1 MAAATAARSR
11 SATEVWLLGQPEP
24 NPCWGKQLPKNG
36 QVLRRFFHFVR
47 VQRKSVKE
55 AASLVTAEVAVVWE
69 KARIPTQKK
78 SRCVERILRLYASW
92 QNLDRSKKRSAED
105 ELISFSDVEN
115 CRSFSLALMTLF
127 DIGHADAFDLITVDE
142 DRQFLLGQR
151 CPDGPRGIMQGF
163 DQSLADR
170 ERRRLERGV
179 LKRSSSPERATTATR
194 SSSGLGAGD
203 EEENGGD
210 DGRDADFVPSA
221 GISAQSACSPKRRRT
236 PIMTPAVAA
245 ALDRTRIS
253 DRTAFHLFTAVHGAD
268 ATPARS
274 TVRRHRRS
282 PREKMAKEI
291 KAEMTVNVPAVPLI
305 IHWDG
310 KLVEGMAGEGIAE
323 RLPILVSGD
332 GIQKAVDGAETRG
345 GDGRADRA
353 GGLRRCEGVG
363 PRRQHHRHVLRHNSQ
378 QYRTQGGRVRPHN
391 EARQTESA
399 HFACRHHVLEL
410 VVGAAFTVCFGPSS
424 GPEIQL
430 FKRFVKW
437 WPLANQASSKPL
449 DDPVDGADKIIAT
462 CHALLKEKQPRD
474 DYREMVQLTIIVL
487 GGEVEANIRK
497 PGAYH
502 RARWM
507 AKVIYTLKIT
517 LFREEFALT
526 KHEKR
531 ELIRFTT
538 FIEIGRASGKVMARH
553 MWYVSEELVGLSLFD
568 EATVVEEK
576 RAIVSAMQQRLGEK
590 NPPRRADVALD
601 AVEQR
606 SLASFATTN
615 SVGLVTAL
623 GAGHDFLNV
632 DPAEWSGRDDYT
644 TARRRARHLRVVNDF
659 AERGVALIS
668 AFCGAITCDE
678 EQRQHLLQVVER
690 HRALYPCAK

>member
-24 NPCWGKQLPKNG
+24 NPCWGKQLPKNR

-69 KARIPTQKK
+69 KVRIPTQKK
-78 SRCVERILRLYASW
+78 SRCVGEDLRLYASW
-92 QNLDRSKKRSAED
+92 QNLDRSKKRSAEV
-105 ELISFSDVEN
+105 DVEN
-115 CRSFSLALMTLF
+115 RRSFSLALMTLF
-127 DIGHADAFDLITVDE
+127 DIGHADARFDLITVDE

-151 CPDGPRGIMQGF
+151 CRMDPWHH
-163 DQSLADR
+163 A
-170 ERRRLERGV
+170 
-179 LKRSSSPERATTATR
+179 RSRPILGRQRATASGARRAKAVELTGALPR
-194 SSSGLGAGD
+194 LPRASSSGLGAGD

-253 DRTAFHLFTAVHGAD
+253 DSTAVHLFTAVHGAD

-282 PREKMAKEI
+282 ARKKMAKEI

-332 GIQKAVDGAETRG
+332 GIQKMLMVPKLAAGTGVLTGQAVYDAAKEWDLVDNIIGMCFDTTVSNTGLKEGACVHIMKHVKRKSAPLRLPAP
-345 GDGRADRA
+345 RARA
-353 GGLRRCEGVG
+353 
-363 PRRQHHRHVLRHNSQ
+363 S
-378 QYRTQGGRVRPHN
+378 GGRSIH
-391 EARQTESA
+391 
-399 HFACRHHVLEL
+399 
-410 VVGAAFTVCFGPSS
+410 VCFGPFLPA
-424 GPEIQL
+424 PEIQL

-517 LFREEFALT
+517 LFREEFCA
-526 KHEKR
+526 H
-531 ELIRFTT
+531 
-538 FIEIGRASGKVMARH
+538 
-553 MWYVSEELVGLSLFD
+553 
-568 EATVVEEK
+568 
-576 RAIVSAMQQRLGEK
+576 Q
-590 NPPRRADVALD
+590 
-601 AVEQR
+601 
-606 SLASFATTN
+606 
-615 SVGLVTAL
+615 
-623 GAGHDFLNV
+623 
-632 DPAEWSGRDDYT
+632 
-644 TARRRARHLRVVNDF
+644 ARRR
-659 AERGVALIS
+659 GS
-668 AFCGAITCDE
+668 
-678 EQRQHLLQVVER
+678 
-690 HRALYPCAK
+690 

>member
-1 MAAATAARSR
+1 
-11 SATEVWLLGQPEP
+11 
-24 NPCWGKQLPKNG
+24 
-36 QVLRRFFHFVR
+36 
-47 VQRKSVKE
+47 
-55 AASLVTAEVAVVWE
+55 
-69 KARIPTQKK
+69 
-78 SRCVERILRLYASW
+78 
-92 QNLDRSKKRSAED
+92 
-105 ELISFSDVEN
+105 
-115 CRSFSLALMTLF
+115 MTLF

-151 CPDGPRGIMQGF
+151 CPDGPRGIMQGV

-210 DGRDADFVPSA
+210 DERDADFVPSA

-253 DRTAFHLFTAVHGAD
+253 DRTAVHLFTAVHGAD
-268 ATPARS
+268 TTPARS

-282 PREKMAKEI
+282 AREKMAKEI

-332 GIQKAVDGAETRG
+332 GIQKLLMVPKLAAGTGVLTGQAVYDAAKEWDLVDNIIGMCFDTTVSNTGLKEGA
-345 GDGRADRA
+345 
-353 GGLRRCEGVG
+353 CV
-363 PRRQHHRHVLRHNSQ
+363 HIMKHVKRNLL
-378 QYRTQGGRVRPHN
+378 
-391 EARQTESA
+391 

-430 FKRFVKW
+430 FKQFVKW

-538 FIEIGRASGKVMARH
+538 FIEIGRASGKVMAQH

-644 TARRRARHLRVVNDF
+644 TARRHARHLRVVNDF

-668 AFCGAITCDE
+668 AFCGAITRDE

>member
-1 MAAATAARSR
+1 
-11 SATEVWLLGQPEP
+11 
-24 NPCWGKQLPKNG
+24 
-36 QVLRRFFHFVR
+36 
-47 VQRKSVKE
+47 
-55 AASLVTAEVAVVWE
+55 
-69 KARIPTQKK
+69 
-78 SRCVERILRLYASW
+78 
-92 QNLDRSKKRSAED
+92 
-105 ELISFSDVEN
+105 
-115 CRSFSLALMTLF
+115 
-127 DIGHADAFDLITVDE
+127 
-142 DRQFLLGQR
+142 
-151 CPDGPRGIMQGF
+151 
-163 DQSLADR
+163 
-170 ERRRLERGV
+170 
-179 LKRSSSPERATTATR
+179 
-194 SSSGLGAGD
+194 
-203 EEENGGD
+203 
-210 DGRDADFVPSA
+210 
-221 GISAQSACSPKRRRT
+221 
-236 PIMTPAVAA
+236 MTPAVAA
-245 ALDRTRIS
+245 AFDRTRIS
-253 DRTAFHLFTAVHGAD
+253 DRTAVHLFIAVHGAD
-268 ATPARS
+268 TAPSRS
-274 TVRRHRRS
+274 TVRRHRRRE
-282 PREKMAKEI
+282 REKMAKEI
-291 KAEMTVNVPAVPLI
+291 KAEVTVNVPAVPLI

-310 KLVEGMAGEGIAE
+310 KLVEGVLGLGKAE

-332 GIQKAVDGAETRG
+332 GIQKLLMVPKLAAGTGVLTGQAVYDAAKEWDLVDNIIGMCFDTTASNTGLKEGA
-345 GDGRADRA
+345 
-353 GGLRRCEGVG
+353 CI
-363 PRRQHHRHVLRHNSQ
+363 HIMKHVKRNLL
-378 QYRTQGGRVRPHN
+378 
-391 EARQTESA
+391 

-410 VVGAAFTVCFGPSS
+410 LVGAAFAVCFGQSS
-424 GPEIQL
+424 GPDIQL

-487 GGEVEANIRK
+487 GGEVEANIQK

-507 AKVIYTLKIT
+507 AKVIYTVKIT

-538 FIEIGRASGKVMARH
+538 FIVTTYVEPWMSAHCSTSAPATDLALLKALAAYLDKEIGRASGKVVARH

-568 EATVVEEK
+568 EATLVEEK

-615 SVGLVTAL
+615 SVGLVTTL
-623 GAGHDFLNV
+623 RAGHDFLNV
-632 DPAEWSGRDDYT
+632 DPVEWSGREDYT

-690 HRALYPCAK
+690 HRALFPYTN

>member
-1 MAAATAARSR
+1 
-11 SATEVWLLGQPEP
+11 
-24 NPCWGKQLPKNG
+24 
-36 QVLRRFFHFVR
+36 
-47 VQRKSVKE
+47 
-55 AASLVTAEVAVVWE
+55 
-69 KARIPTQKK
+69 
-78 SRCVERILRLYASW
+78 
-92 QNLDRSKKRSAED
+92 
-105 ELISFSDVEN
+105 
-115 CRSFSLALMTLF
+115 
-127 DIGHADAFDLITVDE
+127 
-142 DRQFLLGQR
+142 
-151 CPDGPRGIMQGF
+151 MQGV

-253 DRTAFHLFTAVHGAD
+253 DRTAVHLFTAVHGAD

-282 PREKMAKEI
+282 AREKMAKEI

-305 IHWDG
+305 IHWNG
-310 KLVEGMAGEGIAE
+310 KLVEGMAGEGIASD
-323 RLPILVSGD
+323 LPILVSGD
-332 GIQKAVDGAETRG
+332 GIQKLLMVPKLAAGTGVLTGQAVYDAAKEWDLVDNIIGMCFDTTVSNTGLKEGA
-345 GDGRADRA
+345 
-353 GGLRRCEGVG
+353 CV
-363 PRRQHHRHVLRHNSQ
+363 HIMKHVKRNLL
-378 QYRTQGGRVRPHN
+378 
-391 EARQTESA
+391 

-410 VVGAAFTVCFGPSS
+410 VVGAFTVCFGPSS

-538 FIEIGRASGKVMARH
+538 FIVTTYVEPWMSAHCSTSAPATDLALLKALAAYRDKEIGRASGKVMARH

-576 RAIVSAMQQRLGEK
+576 RASVSAMQQRLGEK

-623 GAGHDFLNV
+623 GPVTISQRRSGRV
-632 DPAEWSGRDDYT
+632 VGRDDYT

-668 AFCGAITCDE
+668 AFCGAITRDE

>member
-55 AASLVTAEVAVVWE
+55 AASLVPRGGGGGVGESTDPHAEEEPLGW
-69 KARIPTQKK
+69 RGSSGCTHHG
-78 SRCVERILRLYASW
+78 RTW
-92 QNLDRSKKRSAED
+92 DRSKKRSAEESPEFLTGAD
-105 ELISFSDVEN
+105 
-115 CRSFSLALMTLF
+115 
-127 DIGHADAFDLITVDE
+127 DAFSTSGTRTPSTSSRWTRIGI
-142 DRQFLLGQR
+142 FLLGQC
-151 CPDGPRGIMQGF
+151 CPDGPRCIMQGV

-253 DRTAFHLFTAVHGAD
+253 DRTAVHLFTAVHGAD

-282 PREKMAKEI
+282 AREKMAKEI

-332 GIQKAVDGAETRG
+332 GIHKLLMVPKLAAGTGVLTGQAVYDAAKEWDLVDNIIGMCFDTTVSNTGLKEGA
-345 GDGRADRA
+345 
-353 GGLRRCEGVG
+353 CV
-363 PRRQHHRHVLRHNSQ
+363 HIMKHVKRNLL
-378 QYRTQGGRVRPHN
+378 
-391 EARQTESA
+391 

-517 LFREEFALT
+517 LFREEFAL
-526 KHEKR
+526 
-531 ELIRFTT
+531 ICD
-538 FIEIGRASGKVMARH
+538 VYRH
-553 MWYVSEELVGLSLFD
+553 NELVGLSLFD

-668 AFCGAITCDE
+668 AFCGAITRDE